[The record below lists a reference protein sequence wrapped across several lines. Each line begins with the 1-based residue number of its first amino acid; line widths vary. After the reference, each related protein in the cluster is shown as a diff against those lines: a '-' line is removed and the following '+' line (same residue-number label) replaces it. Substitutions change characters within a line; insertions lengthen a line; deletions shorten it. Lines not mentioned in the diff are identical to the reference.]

1 MSTEPH
7 GATDD
12 SKRSFPVYE
21 VGCRRIPS
29 QSTCGKRRCN
39 EMVLGKKTIEV
50 NGINGKPFAV
60 GSANLKISSSCA

>member
-1 MSTEPH
+1 MSTEPN

-12 SKRSFPVYE
+12 SKRSFPVCE

-39 EMVLGKKTIEV
+39 EMVLGKKTFEV

-60 GSANLKISSSCA
+60 GSANLKMSSFCA